1 MNMSTILMYYRK
13 NIFCT
18 ASSKL

>member
-1 MNMSTILMYYRK
+1 MSTILMYYRE

>member
-1 MNMSTILMYYRK
+1 MSIILMYYRE